1 MPRIRRLLIKG
12 EQAVYHVISR
22 TALDGYPLGDV
33 EKERFVELLRKK
45 SRIYFTDIL
54 GFCVMGNHFHLLVR
68 MLPEADFSDEEVRQR
83 YGSVHP
89 EGEKG
94 FPEGAM
100 ALLRQKWASVSEFT
114 RELKVDFARF
124 YNKRHGRRGYF
135 WGDRF
140 KSVIVEKGETLIHC
154 LAYID
159 LNPVRAGLVE
169 RPEDYRWSSLGYHV
183 QSGNRDGWL
192 SLDFGLAT
200 GGRMPAQEGLRHY
213 RRHVYEVGAIRPAD
227 KPGAGIIDESVL
239 SKERESGFEM
249 DRVRRFRYRTRYFTD
264 SGVIG
269 TKDFVAEHFRRFR
282 VLIGS
287 QHERKPK
294 PVRGI
299 AGMYSLKRLSETAPV
314 VL

>member
-1 MPRIRRLLIKG
+1 
-12 EQAVYHVISR
+12 
-22 TALDGYPLGDV
+22 LGDV
-33 EKERFVELLRKK
+33 EKERFVEMLRKK
-45 SRIYFTDIL
+45 SRFYFTDIL

-68 MLPEADFSDEEVRQR
+68 MLPEADFSDDEVRRR
-83 YGSVHP
+83 YGVAHP
-89 EGEKG
+89 GLEKS

-100 ALLRQKWASVSEFT
+100 AALRDKWSSVSEFA

-140 KSVIVEKGETLIHC
+140 KSVLVEKGETLINC

-169 RPEDYRWSSLGYHV
+169 RPEDYRWSSLGYHA

-192 SLDFGLAT
+192 SLDFGLAS
-200 GGRMPAQEGLRHY
+200 GGELSAAERLRHY
-213 RRHVYEVGAIRPAD
+213 RRYVYEAGAIQPGEKPMAGAID
-227 KPGAGIIDESVL
+227 KKVL
-239 SKERESGFEM
+239 DKERESGFEM

-264 SGVIG
+264 AGVIG
-269 TKDFVAEHFRRFR
+269 TKDFVAEHLRRFR
-282 VLIGS
+282 GLMGS

-294 PVRGI
+294 PVKGI
-299 AGMYSLKRLSETAPV
+299 AGMYSLKRLSEAMPLT
-314 VL
+314 